1 MTVFVEGRHA
11 GEHLVSEIGI
21 SREVVTIALGQN
33 LPAGQVLGKITI
45 GAATAAVFG
54 SNTGNGVFG
63 AVTVGAA
70 AQPGV
75 YAVKIIEAA
84 ANGGKFQVVDPQ
96 GDVVGIGTV
105 GAAFSGGG
113 LSFTIA
119 DGATDFVA
127 GDSWTVTVAAG
138 SGEYVAWDPAGTD
151 GRQHA
156 VAILFAPTNA
166 ADAAKQA
173 TVHARATE
181 VKRFALTW
189 KTGATTPQIAA
200 ATAELAAAGVIIR

>member
-1 MTVFVEGRHA
+1 MTVFSEGRHA

-21 SREVVTIALGQN
+21 SRDGVTIAEGEN
-33 LPAGQVLGKITI
+33 LPAGQVLGKIAI

-54 SNTGNGVFG
+54 TNTGNGAFG
-63 AVTVGAA
+63 AVTVGAT
-70 AQPGV
+70 AQPGNYTV
-75 YAVKIIEAA
+75 TIIEAA

-96 GDVVGIGTV
+96 GHVVGIGTV

-113 LSFTIA
+113 LSFTVT

-127 GDSWTVTVAAG
+127 GDSWIVTVAAG

-156 VAILFAPTNA
+156 AAVLFAPTNA
-166 ADAAKQA
+166 TEAATRA

-181 VKRFALTW
+181 VKGFALNW
-189 KTGATTPQIAA
+189 KTGATNPQIAA
-200 ATAELAAAGVIIR
+200 ATAELAAAGIIIR

>member
-11 GEHLVSEIGI
+11 GEHLISEIGT
-21 SREVVTIALGQN
+21 SREVVTIAAGEN
-33 LPAGQVLGKITI
+33 LPAGQVLGKIAI

-54 SNTGNGVFG
+54 SNTGNGAFG
-63 AVTVGAA
+63 AVTVGAT

-75 YAVKIIEAA
+75 YSVKITEAA

-127 GDSWTVTVAAG
+127 SDAWTVTVAAG
-138 SGEYVAWDPAGTD
+138 SGEYAAWDPAGTD

-156 VAILFAPTNA
+156 AAILFAPTNA
-166 ADAAKQA
+166 TDAAKQA

-181 VKRFALTW
+181 VKSFALTW
-189 KTGATTPQIAA
+189 KTGATTPQIDA